1 MAATDAETIEF
12 KISPENQDE
21 DGFVSIWNI
30 ASATCGG
37 DQSETRALAAKLLN
51 FLCKKECDFVVCSS
65 TDAQY
70 LDEKFESEN
79 KLLYD
84 WKPDSEY
91 VDILSQHAEVP
102 ANAFLS
108 FLKTRKF
115 NPSTKY
121 NPRRADRIQW
131 FTEMWNVG

>member
-1 MAATDAETIEF
+1 MAATEAEPIQF
-12 KISPENQDE
+12 KIRDKDQDE
-21 DGFVSIWNI
+21 NGFVSVWNI

-37 DQSETRALAAKLLN
+37 KKADTRALAAKLLN

-65 TDAQY
+65 TDAEY
-70 LDEKFESEN
+70 LDGKFEEEK

-84 WKPDSEY
+84 WKPESEY

-102 ANAFLS
+102 ANAFMA

-115 NPSTKY
+115 NAVTKY
-121 NPRRADRIQW
+121 NPRRADREEW
-131 FTEMWNVG
+131 FQNMWSVG

>member
-1 MAATDAETIEF
+1 MAGSDTEPIDF
-12 KISPENQDE
+12 KISPDDQD
-21 DGFVSIWNI
+21 DNGFVSVWNI

-37 DQSETRALAAKLLN
+37 DTDEARALAAKLLN
-51 FLCKKECDFVVCSS
+51 FLCKRECDFVVCSS

-70 LDEKFESEN
+70 LDEKFEKEN

-84 WKPDSEY
+84 WKPGSEY
-91 VDILSQHAEVP
+91 VEILSQHAEVP
-102 ANAFLS
+102 GVAFMS

-115 NPSTKY
+115 NAKTNY
-121 NPRRADRIQW
+121 NPRRADRIAW